1 MNKRSLGLACS
12 FSFVLL
18 ACSGASA
25 PVDAQ
30 PANQSEPAASSDALP
45 FTLTEIATFDS
56 PWSMTFLPDGKQ
68 LVTQKKGAMILFDP
82 ATKEQRV
89 LSGTPPVYSAGQGA
103 LMDVVLAPDFTTSRK
118 IYFSFSDVG
127 EGKTSGAALATA
139 TLDQAA
145 GALKDVKVIFRAEPY
160 LESGAHWS
168 GRIAFSPDKKY
179 LFFTNG
185 ERAKFDPA
193 QDPKMTL
200 GKVLRLNL
208 DGTPATGNPLAAKGF
223 HPAIWTYGQRNLTGI
238 SFDKDGRLWEVEMG
252 PLGGDELNLVKPGAN
267 YGWPTRSNGDH
278 YDKRPIADH
287 TPDDG
292 FEQPKLFWNP
302 SLAPSSMAYYDGA
315 AFPAW
320 QGSLFI
326 TGLSGMALVR
336 ISLDGEKATKADHW
350 KMGMRL
356 RNVRVGPDG
365 NLWLLQDGAK
375 GKMLKLT
382 PKS

>member
-12 FSFVLL
+12 FSFALL

-30 PANQSEPAASSDALP
+30 PANQSEPTASTDALP

-56 PWSMTFLPDGKQ
+56 PWAMTFLPDGKQ

-103 LMDVVLAPDFTTSRK
+103 LMDVVLAPDFATSRK

-139 TLDQAA
+139 MLDQAA
-145 GALKDVKVIFRAEPY
+145 GALKDVKIIFRAEPY

-208 DGTPATGNPLAAKGF
+208 DGTPAAGNPLAAKGF
-223 HPAIWTYGQRNLTGI
+223 HPAIWSYGQRNLTGI
-238 SFDKDGRLWEVEMG
+238 SFDKNGRLWEVEMG
-252 PLGGDELNLVKPGAN
+252 PLGGDEMNLVKPGAN

-302 SLAPSSMAYYDGA
+302 SLAPASMAYYDSA

-320 QGSLFI
+320 RNSLFI

-365 NLWLLQDGAK
+365 ALWLLQDGAK

-382 PKS
+382 PKP